1 MVEDK
6 SIDSNVKEIFDLVEN
21 SLTTIKKELK
31 KLGSTDEI
39 INKFLSGEGIISC
52 PYCKTFNMYELSYN
66 KEQDFSMYKC
76 GNPKC
81 KKTYMKNYKNLVE
94 ELENKE

>member
-1 MVEDK
+1 MVKDK
-6 SIDSNVKEIFDLVEN
+6 SIDSAVEEIFDVIKN

-39 INKFLSGEGIISC
+39 INKFLSGEEIISC

-66 KEQDFSMYKC
+66 EEQGFSMYEC
-76 GNPKC
+76 DKC
-81 KKTYMKNYKNLVE
+81 KKTHMKTYKGLI
-94 ELENKE
+94 